1 MKHCVFFSFP
11 KLVVSEAIH
20 HPNVRVQA
28 GKNGGWTTRTGWNR
42 CNPWSCLKHF
52 QCKNFIQFF
61 GKFQQFGRTPR
72 HVPIASDP
80 LISLTILWQPRW
92 IPPFFKSNFYMM
104 PEVQAWSHVKFL
116 FLDSTNRWND
126 YGPKLLH
133 DLLALSERNGCP
145 NNDGASSLLYESE
158 HGLFQII
165 SPQKRPL
172 FSMC

>member
-1 MKHCVFFSFP
+1 MGLNMGMVVLEPLIQLATTISRNGLYSLVWKFLSVDGFCPSTSSDLTTKKCDLGCNKVDTIQIWWLVDETLCFFFSFP

-52 QCKNFIQFF
+52 QFKNFIQFF

-92 IPPFFKSNFYMM
+92 IPPFF
-104 PEVQAWSHVKFL
+104 
-116 FLDSTNRWND
+116 
-126 YGPKLLH
+126 
-133 DLLALSERNGCP
+133 
-145 NNDGASSLLYESE
+145 
-158 HGLFQII
+158 
-165 SPQKRPL
+165 
-172 FSMC
+172 